1 MVISSIINIEILISA
16 ALIIQINCCCR
27 PQGFDRRVRNP
38 EVPSAWHARRP
49 PARPS
54 SHPHQEVPSKCRHG
68 HVVPHLH
75 VGSHLL
81 TVNKLNVSLNVTCLF
96 HILYFGYQDENE
108 AVC

>member
-1 MVISSIINIEILISA
+1 MSA
-16 ALIIQINCCCR
+16 ALIVQIKCRCR

-38 EVPSAWHARRP
+38 EVPSARHARRP

-54 SHPHQEVPSKCRHG
+54 SHPHQEVPSERRHS

-81 TVNKLNVSLNVTCLF
+81 TVIKPYLFILWIMFWWINLRGKFEIARLSLRELTRKNA
-96 HILYFGYQDENE
+96 GQR
-108 AVC
+108 